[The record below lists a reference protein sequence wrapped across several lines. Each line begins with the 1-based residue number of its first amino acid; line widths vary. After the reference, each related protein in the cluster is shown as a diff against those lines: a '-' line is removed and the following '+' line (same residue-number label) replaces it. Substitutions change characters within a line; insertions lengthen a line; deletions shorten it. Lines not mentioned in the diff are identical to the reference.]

1 MKHRPNERRRWL
13 LGLSLPALVVL
24 LAALALAAPPG
35 HQPVRAEDPSATP
48 TATATPAV
56 TPAATDT
63 ATPAD
68 AATPT
73 PAADAATPT
82 PAASAAT
89 ATPAAA
95 ATSATPVASAT
106 PAPADDNTPDVDDE
120 ETTSGHAGEHGG
132 GGSNVVQVINRKDD
146 RLRVRGSIQIN
157 HIPGDDVSPL
167 NEAIAYGQCDG
178 CQTIAVAL
186 QIDLVSRNATS
197 VTPQNY
203 AYAINYQCT
212 GCTTVARALQYVI
225 PVDDPNHVPDEVREL
240 QRRMDDELRRAAHD
254 PHETLD
260 EAEMRVNTVISQF
273 QDLANSLYD
282 QRDAQ
287 SQ

>member
-1 MKHRPNERRRWL
+1 MNDRSNRQRRWL
-13 LGLSLPALVVL
+13 PGLALPVIVLL
-24 LAALALAAPPG
+24 LAALALGSGPG
-35 HQPVRAEDPSATP
+35 HQAAHADDPSATP
-48 TATATPAV
+48 TQTATVAATPAGTATPAPDMP
-56 TPAATDT
+56 TPA
-63 ATPAD
+63 PD

-73 PAADAATPT
+73 PAAG
-82 PAASAAT
+82 AASAS
-89 ATPAAA
+89 PAAA
-95 ATSATPVASAT
+95 AAT
-106 PAPADDNTPDVDDE
+106 PAPAASASTPAPGDDNASGVSDD
-120 ETTSGHAGEHGG
+120 ETTSGYEGGHGG

-157 HIPGDDVSPL
+157 HIPGEDVSPL
-167 NEAIAYGQCDG
+167 NEAVAYSECDG

-186 QIDLVSRNATS
+186 QIDLVSRDATN

-212 GCTTVARALQYVI
+212 SCTTVARALQYVI
-225 PVDDPNHVPDEVREL
+225 PVDDPNQVPDEVREL
-240 QRRMDDELRRAAHD
+240 QRRMDAELRQAAHD
-254 PHETLD
+254 PRETLD
-260 EAEMRVNTVISQF
+260 QAEARVDTVVSQF